1 MRVVLISGEPAFRFG
16 FKTVVETSGD
26 LDLVADAA
34 DARSGFQAIDAESPD
49 VVVMDVSLGGMN
61 GPSATREVK
70 RRAPGARVLLL
81 GSWPRERDVL
91 EGFAAGA
98 DGFALKSDP
107 VESLI
112 YAIRSVGH
120 GNRFLTAAVRGLS
133 GTTARAIQRSQT
145 NGVAADVLDALS
157 ARERE
162 VLDLVIKGWRNRDMA
177 RELCVSIKTI
187 DTHRTRINRKL
198 RCRNAAELIRFAAD
212 NGILHG
218 TQPPPPS
225 RPRTVVLLVDNDP
238 QLRAALL
245 KDVKDHG
252 YKESRAISVTS
263 AIAAAEAAGEGRSVI
278 VIDPNASKEAI
289 PTEIARELAGVD
301 TSTCG
306 TLLVSF
312 DETQA
317 PGPALRAVAAL
328 APSAEG
334 DEDFF
339 AVLDRVMAS
348 RTATTAASPERA
360 TA

>member
-16 FKTVVETSGD
+16 FRTVVETSGD

-49 VVVMDVSLGGMN
+49 VVVMDVALGGMN

-81 GSWPRERDVL
+81 GTWPRERDVL

-98 DGFALKSDP
+98 DGFALKTDP

-133 GTTARAIQRSQT
+133 GTTARAIQRSQS

-218 TQPPPPS
+218 NQQPAAPAP

-252 YKESRAISVTS
+252 YKESRAASVSS
-263 AIAAAEAAGEGRSVI
+263 AIAAAEASGEGGSVI
-278 VIDPNASKEAI
+278 VI
-289 PTEIARELAGVD
+289 
-301 TSTCG
+301 
-306 TLLVSF
+306 
-312 DETQA
+312 
-317 PGPALRAVAAL
+317 
-328 APSAEG
+328 
-334 DEDFF
+334 
-339 AVLDRVMAS
+339 
-348 RTATTAASPERA
+348 
-360 TA
+360 

>member
-16 FKTVVETSGD
+16 FRTVVETSGD

-34 DARSGFQAIDAESPD
+34 DARSGFQAIDTESPD
-49 VVVMDVSLGGMN
+49 VVVMDVALGGMN

-81 GSWPRERDVL
+81 GTWPRERDVL

-107 VESLI
+107 VVSLI

-133 GTTARAIQRSQT
+133 GTTARAIQRSQN

-212 NGILHG
+212 NGILRG
-218 TQPPPPS
+218 SQPPPS
-225 RPRTVVLLVDNDP
+225 RPRTIVLLVDNDP

-245 KDVKDHG
+245 NDVRTHG
-252 YKESRAISVTS
+252 YKESRAASVSS
-263 AIAAAEAAGEGRSVI
+263 AIAAAEASGEGRSVI
-278 VIDPNASKEAI
+278 VIDPAAGKEAV
-289 PTEIARELAGVD
+289 PTSEICRELAGVD

-312 DETQA
+312 DETET
-317 PGPALRAVAAL
+317 PGPALRAIAAL
-328 APSAEG
+328 PPTSEG

-339 AVLDRVMAS
+339 AALDRVMAS
-348 RTATTAASPERA
+348 RSATAAASPERA
-360 TA
+360 SA